1 MLLLFTS
8 LGVMLIAGLP
18 IAACLILSSLLYLA
32 FYDLAP
38 SLQVLYRMVNGIDSF
53 PLLAVPFFILAGSL
67 MNEGGITTRIF
78 DFAKACV
85 GWMRG
90 GLGHVNII
98 ASMIFA
104 GMSGAAVAD
113 AGGLGNIE
121 IKAMRDAGYEEGFS
135 IGVTAASS
143 TIGPIIPPSLAMVI
157 YGVMASCS
165 IGKLFVAGL
174 LPGVLTAL
182 ALAVMVVYISRKRHY
197 SRDTS
202 FSVNV
207 LWFTFR
213 RAFLSLLAPVLV
225 IGGMVSG
232 IYTPTE
238 AAVAVCAYAMF
249 LGTVVYRTLTWKRF
263 IQVSLETAE
272 TTAIILFIVA
282 GASIFSWILTANN
295 VATNF
300 AEYLLNFTQNKLLIL
315 FLINLILLVVGCFI
329 DTLAAITIMTP
340 ILLPIAIKLG
350 ISPIHFGVLMVLNLN
365 IGLLTPP
372 VGVVLYVLGR
382 VANVPFETVMKGVAP
397 FLIPLVVVLLLL
409 TFVPQ
414 FSMWLPDLIYG
425 R

>member
-249 LGTVVYRTLTWKRF
+249 LGTIVYRTLTWKRF